1 MKIFAKSTLSKEQ
14 LDVKVSIGCD
24 GIEVQ
29 LLSELVDGQI
39 GRYLK
44 ADEVFNLPE
53 FNNYPI
59 KVVHCPLLWHYGLSD
74 VNIESFACG
83 DFDLLDQ
90 VCYIANYFGELQ
102 SEKIIV
108 VVHSEV
114 NMGSLVSLGLLRKVV
129 STFSYMLMKYR
140 NIEFAVENV
149 IPLKKVY
156 HDEIGLCNNFHF
168 DNIELVKY
176 IRDELKTDR
185 VGTCLDTCH
194 AMVTDKYMMEI
205 YKVFEDIEYRDYS
218 LDSYFESNKD
228 YIKLVHLSDFRG
240 NGFKKGNHGVRFTK
254 DTKSKLESILKI
266 YDKYNYK
273 CPITLE
279 VNETD
284 YNICDGYKETKEIL
298 ESVIY
303 R

>member
-39 GRYLK
+39 GRYFK

-108 VVHSEV
+108 VMHSEV

-168 DNIELVKY
+168 FSVPPQNTAKY
-176 IRDELKTDR
+176 FIFL
-185 VGTCLDTCH
+185 
-194 AMVTDKYMMEI
+194 
-205 YKVFEDIEYRDYS
+205 
-218 LDSYFESNKD
+218 
-228 YIKLVHLSDFRG
+228 
-240 NGFKKGNHGVRFTK
+240 
-254 DTKSKLESILKI
+254 
-266 YDKYNYK
+266 
-273 CPITLE
+273 
-279 VNETD
+279 
-284 YNICDGYKETKEIL
+284 
-298 ESVIY
+298 
-303 R
+303 